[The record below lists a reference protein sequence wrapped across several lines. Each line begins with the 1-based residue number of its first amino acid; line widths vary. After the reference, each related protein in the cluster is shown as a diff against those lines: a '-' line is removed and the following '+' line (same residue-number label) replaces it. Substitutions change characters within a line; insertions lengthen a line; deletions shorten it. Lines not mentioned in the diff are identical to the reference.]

1 MSEREDTKGLIHPIT
16 ADLVSLV
23 KETNTA
29 LRKKEY
35 INALGFMR
43 SICITMEAKDRDPD
57 LFDKISKEENQA
69 QGTESSRQYRRH
81 LTSSAHTYW
90 KWADQLNQRLYDK
103 GYYSMEKFNRGAG
116 LKALRQAVEGDPD
129 DEEE

>member
-1 MSEREDTKGLIHPIT
+1 MSERENTKGLIHPIT
-16 ADLVSLV
+16 VDLVSLV

-29 LRKKEY
+29 LRKKEN

-57 LFDKISKEENQA
+57 LFGKISKEENQA
-69 QGTESSRQYRRH
+69 CGTESSKQYRRH

-90 KWADQLNQRLYDK
+90 KWADQLNQRLYDR
-103 GYYSMEKFNRGAG
+103 GYYSMEKFNRGLT
-116 LKALRQAVEGDPD
+116 LKELRTAADKGEDD
-129 DEEE
+129 DEE